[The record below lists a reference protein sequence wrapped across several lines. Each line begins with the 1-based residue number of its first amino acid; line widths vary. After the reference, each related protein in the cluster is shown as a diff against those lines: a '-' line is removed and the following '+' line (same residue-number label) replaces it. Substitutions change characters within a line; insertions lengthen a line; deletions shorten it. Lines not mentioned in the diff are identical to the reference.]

1 MQISRER
8 AAKLGQETVR
18 ILREGQYR
26 SETGALVELGGLRQR
41 AVEGTRSYPPDVPL
55 PPVGH
60 GDRATRIEVTNETTL
75 AAARRLVDQGLRVA
89 ALNFASARHPGG
101 GFLNGSR
108 AQEESLARS
117 SGLYACLVGNPMY
130 EFHQAQHDALYTNY
144 AIYSPDVPVIR
155 TDEGTLLDQPWPC
168 SFITS
173 PAVNA
178 KVVLDR
184 DRSRREEIQK
194 AMEQRIHKVLAIAAA
209 HGHPALVLGAWGCGV
224 FGNDTQEIADLFAKA
239 LAGSFRG
246 VFEQITFAII
256 DGSEDQK
263 FLGPFRRVFGSRGE
277 GGCQAWLREM
287 NEGGTG

>member
-26 SETGALVELGGLRQR
+26 SETGAIVELSGLRQR
-41 AVEGTRSYPPDVPL
+41 AVEGTRSYPPDALL

-60 GDRATRIEVTNETTL
+60 GDRATRIEVTSETTL

-130 EFHQAQHDALYTNY
+130 ELHQAQHDALYTNY

-184 DRSRREEIQK
+184 DRRAARRSK
-194 AMEQRIHKVLAIAAA
+194 RRWNSGFTRSWRLPRPTATRHWSLA
-209 HGHPALVLGAWGCGV
+209 LGMRRLWERYSG
-224 FGNDTQEIADLFAKA
+224 D
-239 LAGSFRG
+239 RG
-246 VFEQITFAII
+246 AVRQ
-256 DGSEDQK
+256 
-263 FLGPFRRVFGSRGE
+263 
-277 GGCQAWLREM
+277 
-287 NEGGTG
+287 GTGRGLPGRV